1 MAYNLVDGKRHAPVT
16 PALLLLNVVCFFWVE
31 LHGSSENTENMI
43 RWGALYG
50 PLVFQNQ
57 EYWRFLT
64 AAFLHFGI
72 GHLANNM
79 LIFFLLGDNLERAL
93 GHVKYLVFYL
103 LCAVGSNIFSLFM
116 GLEDM
121 EYTVGAGAS
130 GAIYGVIGGL
140 LWALIRNRGRLEDLS
155 TGQIAFFVL
164 LSLYY
169 GFSDSGVDNSAH
181 IGGLLIGFLLS
192 ILMYRVRKKRNNRNE
207 DWDAAD
213 VDGERW

>member
-1 MAYNLVDGKRHAPVT
+1 
-16 PALLLLNVVCFFWVE
+16 
-31 LHGSSENTENMI
+31 MI

>member
-16 PALLLLNVVCFFWVE
+16 LALLLLNIVCFFWVE
-31 LHGSSENTENMI
+31 LHGSSENTEDMI

-93 GHVKYLVFYL
+93 GHVKYLAFYL

>member
-1 MAYNLVDGKRHAPVT
+1 
-16 PALLLLNVVCFFWVE
+16 
-31 LHGSSENTENMI
+31 
-43 RWGALYG
+43 
-50 PLVFQNQ
+50 
-57 EYWRFLT
+57 
-64 AAFLHFGI
+64 
-72 GHLANNM
+72 
-79 LIFFLLGDNLERAL
+79 
-93 GHVKYLVFYL
+93 
-103 LCAVGSNIFSLFM
+103 
-116 GLEDM
+116 M